1 MIMHDHC
8 AHSWIL
14 DTGLLLELFWGYSD
28 LVEFFLWNIFH
39 TKNNVWPY
47 QQGLVQNILRIS

>member
-14 DTGLLLELFWGYSD
+14 DTGPLLELFWGYSD
-28 LVEFFLWNIFH
+28 LVEFFLWNIFY